1 MNLEN
6 TEWLYGDIDEIT
18 KDIKLEFIP
27 IDDKEFIE
35 KEINITNI
43 LSTEELIENI
53 NDKIYDENKYIKII
67 LIGNRK
73 MEINTNEILKNI
85 IHQNI
90 IKIKDKTKLE
100 IDLEKIASQNNLKGF
115 FIKNLLER
123 EKENPEERELIE
135 RAIEIGLNAF

>member
-1 MNLEN
+1 M
-6 TEWLYGDIDEIT
+6 YGDIDEIT

-67 LIGNRK
+67 L
-73 MEINTNEILKNI
+73 
-85 IHQNI
+85 
-90 IKIKDKTKLE
+90 
-100 IDLEKIASQNNLKGF
+100 
-115 FIKNLLER
+115 
-123 EKENPEERELIE
+123 
-135 RAIEIGLNAF
+135 

>member
-1 MNLEN
+1 M
-6 TEWLYGDIDEIT
+6 YGDIDERT
-18 KDIKLEFIP
+18 KHIKLEFIP

-35 KEINITNI
+35 KEIDITNI

>member
-1 MNLEN
+1 
-6 TEWLYGDIDEIT
+6 
-18 KDIKLEFIP
+18 
-27 IDDKEFIE
+27 
-35 KEINITNI
+35 
-43 LSTEELIENI
+43 
-53 NDKIYDENKYIKII
+53 
-67 LIGNRK
+67 
-73 MEINTNEILKNI
+73 TNEILKNI

>member
-1 MNLEN
+1 M
-6 TEWLYGDIDEIT
+6 YGDIDERT
-18 KDIKLEFIP
+18 KHIKLEFIP

-35 KEINITNI
+35 KEIDITNI
-43 LSTEELIENI
+43 LSTEEIIENI
-53 NDKIYDENKYIKII
+53 NYKIYDENKYIKII